1 MSHYCKTVNDIKDLG
16 YKIKVFH
23 SRIKDKHGIYAHK
36 GGSTEVHITDTFGN
50 TRIGIARCNT
60 QDSFVRRVGVAIA
73 IGRAL
78 KNL

>member
-1 MSHYCKTVNDIKDLG
+1 MSHYCRTVNDIKDLG

-23 SRIKDKHGIYAHK
+23 SRVENKDGKDSNK
-36 GGSTEVHITDTFGN
+36 GGLTEVHITDCLGN
-50 TRIGIARCNT
+50 TGIGIARCHT
-60 QDSFVRRVGVAIA
+60 HESFVKRVGVAIA